1 MHLFRI
7 AGTRHIRDLTG
18 TGARINGGRW
28 NPKGIGV
35 LYTSPSRALAT
46 VEYLAHVPLSII
58 PHNLA
63 MATIEVPDDILPN
76 SVDPADLPDDWRTFP
91 APAELARIG
100 GSWARSQASLLLRV
114 PSAVVEEEF
123 NILINP
129 AHPDM
134 RLVQL
139 GEIKPYSF
147 DERLLR

>member
-28 NPKGIGV
+28 NPKGVGV

-58 PHNLA
+58 PHNLDIG
-63 MATIEVPDDILPN
+63 TIEVPDDILPH
-76 SVDPADLPDDWRTFP
+76 SVDPADLPGAWRAFP
-91 APAELARIG
+91 APAELSRIG
-100 GSWARSQASLLLRV
+100 GNWTRSQASLLLRV

-123 NILINP
+123 NVLINP
-129 AHPDM
+129 VHPDM

-139 GEIKPYSF
+139 VEIKPYSF